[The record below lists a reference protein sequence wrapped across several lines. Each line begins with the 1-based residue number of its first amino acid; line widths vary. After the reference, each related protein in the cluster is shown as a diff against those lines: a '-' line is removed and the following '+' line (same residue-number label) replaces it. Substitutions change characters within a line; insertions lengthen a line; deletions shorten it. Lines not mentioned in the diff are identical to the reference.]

1 MTVYFLSQAT
11 GQLPV
16 PPLVVHQAA
25 EMNAS
30 LALNL
35 PLNWAVH
42 CSPSGYMDEDGWMK
56 QARHMLA
63 SLPAPRPLFHI
74 VDGHKSHWN
83 VDALQLLLDN
93 EIHTVFL
100 RSNNSVNDQVNDN
113 GHVNSALHGCYGEV
127 LEGWR
132 QRYSAVVDITPPYA
146 NMVLA
151 EAFST
156 FTQKCGASIVKAY
169 KETGLFP
176 LNRNAANHKRGTHLA
191 ALPFYV
197 PTAMVAAAEAPPAVA
212 AGEAGRRR
220 RQPPPQAVEAPPAEE
235 TLEWYKLENV
245 RLTAQVAELEAAVA
259 RGYARVM
266 VNPAELPAGAAGPS
280 SEQATAVVLRT
291 AAWASFTKS
300 HIVPA
305 QQLAKELELHSK
317 AKKSKPSRCDPTDT
331 RTGAIAT
338 QDVLDA
344 CREADAEKAA
354 EAAEVA
360 ERAGKRKAEQE
371 LRDGQRAV
379 VGADTL
385 GKLRALTS
393 AAERTAAVNKL
404 KVEELRAA
412 LKGLGEKTKDGT
424 TKKEL
429 LLPALRAAVLDK
441 LAPLPAPAA
450 GAGAASPADA
460 AAAGAP

>member
-1 MTVYFLSQAT
+1 
-11 GQLPV
+11 
-16 PPLVVHQAA
+16 
-25 EMNAS
+25 
-30 LALNL
+30 
-35 PLNWAVH
+35 
-42 CSPSGYMDEDGWMK
+42 
-56 QARHMLA
+56 
-63 SLPAPRPLFHI
+63 
-74 VDGHKSHWN
+74 
-83 VDALQLLLDN
+83 
-93 EIHTVFL
+93 
-100 RSNNSVNDQVNDN
+100 
-113 GHVNSALHGCYGEV
+113 
-127 LEGWR
+127 
-132 QRYSAVVDITPPYA
+132 
-146 NMVLA
+146 VLA
-151 EAFST
+151 KAFST
-156 FTQKCGASIVKAY
+156 FSQHCGAAIVKAY
-169 KETGLFP
+169 EVTGLYP
-176 LNRNAANHKRGTHLA
+176 LNRNAVNHRRGTHLA

-197 PTAMVAAAEAPPAVA
+197 PDAMVAAAEAPPAVA
-212 AGEAGRRR
+212 EGEAGRRR
-220 RQPPPQAVEAPPAEE
+220 RQPRPQAVEAPPAEG

-245 RLTAQVAELEAAVA
+245 RLTVQVAELEAAVA

-291 AAWASFTKS
+291 AAWASFTTS

-305 QQLAKELELHSK
+305 QQLAKELELHNK
-317 AKKSKPSRCDPTDT
+317 AKKSKPRRSDPTDT

-354 EAAEVA
+354 GAAEVA

-371 LRDGQRAV
+371 LRDGQRSV

-393 AAERTAAVNKL
+393 AAGRTAAVNKL

-412 LKGLGEKTKDGT
+412 LKGLGEKTKDST

-429 LLPALRAAVLDK
+429 LLPALRTAVLAK

-450 GAGAASPADA
+450 GAGAAPPADA